1 MQLEIKKMRLDNFR
15 GFTHQ
20 EIEFDGNTRVM
31 GANAQGKTTLF
42 FAWMWLMA
50 DKSDSLAS
58 NPSVTPMGMSE
69 CLSEVEAEITIDG
82 QYCTLTKSQK
92 FKEKIDDSGKTI
104 SKVDNKYTING
115 VEKTY
120 HTFIN
125 DLKDRGI
132 DMDNFLILSHV
143 FAFTADTSKKGRE
156 EMRKV
161 LFEMVDGIT
170 DLDIAKEL
178 KSENIIALLEKGYK
192 IDEIEQ
198 MNKGSL
204 KNLNTKYGSNNE
216 LLDARIQGVID
227 SKSQIDV
234 QVATQRKIE
243 FENELDQVRTSYN
256 NLKNAD
262 KKIEGK
268 IAELEGKCIEIE
280 RSAQNE
286 LDEQIA
292 SASEKLRNQEKIR
305 NDAEIT
311 MLNKKADWDRLGA
324 DKDGISESL
333 DNYRNLYKKVQNEV
347 FDESSLKC
355 PTCGREYPSEEAEQM
370 RKNFEESKSKRLA
383 DYKKKG
389 ETFSKQLDSIK
400 EKCDAAKIAWEEANT
415 EWFKAD
421 DLAQKLHME
430 MMAIPRKANVAEIE
444 EYQVIRKEIEE
455 LRNKLGQ
462 TDAEKIKELS
472 DQEDSLI
479 ESINQTIGEIAL
491 AERNSDLDDQI
502 AELREE
508 KKRSEVERAKHEKV
522 IYEVEKFKKAKN
534 DKLSDMV
541 NSHFHLAKFRLFKV
555 LKNGSIEDDC
565 SIIVSGKEL
574 NSQLNQSTQ
583 ILALTDVIAGLQE
596 FKDQYLPVFLDNH
609 ALFTSESD
617 SKIPLKCQVIKLIA
631 AEGHEGLVIAHE

>member
-1 MQLEIKKMRLDNFR
+1 M
-15 GFTHQ
+15 
-20 EIEFDGNTRVM
+20 
-31 GANAQGKTTLF
+31 
-42 FAWMWLMA
+42 
-50 DKSDSLAS
+50 
-58 NPSVTPMGMSE
+58 
-69 CLSEVEAEITIDG
+69 
-82 QYCTLTKSQK
+82 
-92 FKEKIDDSGKTI
+92 
-104 SKVDNKYTING
+104 
-115 VEKTY
+115 
-120 HTFIN
+120 
-125 DLKDRGI
+125 
-132 DMDNFLILSHV
+132 
-143 FAFTADTSKKGRE
+143 
-156 EMRKV
+156 
-161 LFEMVDGIT
+161 
-170 DLDIAKEL
+170 
-178 KSENIIALLEKGYK
+178 
-192 IDEIEQ
+192 
-198 MNKGSL
+198 
-204 KNLNTKYGSNNE
+204 
-216 LLDARIQGVID
+216 
-227 SKSQIDV
+227 
-234 QVATQRKIE
+234 
-243 FENELDQVRTSYN
+243 
-256 NLKNAD
+256 
-262 KKIEGK
+262 
-268 IAELEGKCIEIE
+268 
-280 RSAQNE
+280 
-286 LDEQIA
+286 
-292 SASEKLRNQEKIR
+292 
-305 NDAEIT
+305 
-311 MLNKKADWDRLGA
+311 
-324 DKDGISESL
+324 
-333 DNYRNLYKKVQNEV
+333 
-347 FDESSLKC
+347 
-355 PTCGREYPSEEAEQM
+355 
-370 RKNFEESKSKRLA
+370 
-383 DYKKKG
+383 
-389 ETFSKQLDSIK
+389 DSIK